1 MFVPCKYGSSK
12 FKLES
17 TEECKLMDVQKL
29 PLLTFAHFVEL
40 WCFRQPFSLNFC
52 EEEGKTT
59 VVRVFCRKKKNAAER
74 APPGVLYIKLY
85 TGTLPSGTFPRYLK
99 W

>member
-1 MFVPCKYGSSK
+1 
-12 FKLES
+12 
-17 TEECKLMDVQKL
+17 MDVQKL

-59 VVRVFCRKKKNAAER
+59 VVRVFCRKKERCGKGSPGGTLYKALYGDAPLGYLSQVFEMVGISLVEMFER
-74 APPGVLYIKLY
+74 A
-85 TGTLPSGTFPRYLK
+85 
-99 W
+99 